1 MLKSER
7 QNQIYSILQESGS
20 VTVKELSERLF
31 ISESSIRRD
40 LAALENEGFLKR
52 SYGGAQIINSAETV
66 MPFGIRTYRN
76 VEAKKAIAQKA
87 VRLINNGDIVFLD
100 QTSTSYFLAVEIL
113 KSKSVTV
120 VTNNREILNLLSES
134 DITVVCTGGVISKA
148 NNNCLLGQNAQRVF
162 EGIYADIAF
171 ISAKALSGD
180 GVVSDFSQE
189 EVFVRKSMLNSAD
202 KKVLLCDCSKLNTHS
217 AYKQC
222 TLNDVDYLITESNV
236 TKAYGSSFP
245 KLTII

>member
-7 QNQIYSILQESGS
+7 HSQIYSILQECGS
-20 VTVKELSERLF
+20 ITVKELSDRLF

-40 LAALENEGFLKR
+40 LATLETEGFLKR

-66 MPFGIRTYRN
+66 MPFDIRTYRN
-76 VEAKKAIAQKA
+76 VEAKKVIAQKA
-87 VRLINNGDIVFLD
+87 IKLINNGDIVFLD

-113 KSKSVTV
+113 KTKSVTV
-120 VTNNREILNLLSES
+120 VTNNREILNLLAES
-134 DITVVCTGGVISKA
+134 DITVVCTGGIISKA

-171 ISAKALSGD
+171 ISAKALSAD

-189 EVFVRKSMLNSAD
+189 EVFMRNSMLDSAD
-202 KKVLLCDCSKLNTHS
+202 KKVLLCDCSKLNAHS

-222 TLNDVDYLITESNV
+222 TLNDVDFLVTEADV
-236 TKAYGSSFP
+236 TKNYHNKFP